1 MLRILISGPLMAA
14 LLLTIAATSA
24 KATPEPDYAVAASG
38 EGYEIRDYPELVIAK
53 TPSGAGENGAFRRL
67 FDYISGAN
75 EGAREISMTA
85 PVLVAEGTEIAMT
98 APVLG
103 ATGWDGSGGAE
114 MAFILPAE
122 FTADTAPI
130 PTDPEVTLAVI
141 PARRVAVAMFSGWA
155 GDDDFAEEEAALRA
169 ALAAAG
175 VEITGPVETAQYDPP
190 WTLGPF
196 RRNEV
201 MIPVANEAPKS

>member
-1 MLRILISGPLMAA
+1 YEITAR
-14 LLLTIAATSA
+14 
-24 KATPEPDYAVAASG
+24 G
-38 EGYEIRDYPELVIAK
+38 EGFEVRVYPELVIAK
-53 TPSGAGENGAFRRL
+53 TPSGTGENRAFRRL

-85 PVLVAEGTEIAMT
+85 PVLVAGGTEIAMT

-103 ATGWDGSGGAE
+103 ATGWDGSGGEE
-114 MAFILPAE
+114 MAFILPAA

-130 PTDPEVTLAVI
+130 PTNPEVTLAVI
-141 PARRVAVAMFSGWA
+141 PARRVAVATFSGWA
-155 GDDDFAEEEAALRA
+155 DDDDFADAEAVMRK
-169 ALAAAG
+169 ALASAAI
-175 VEITGPVETAQYDPP
+175 ETIGPVETAQYDPP

-201 MIPVANEAPKS
+201 LIPVEGGAPKD

>member
-1 MLRILISGPLMAA
+1 MMLRSVLFAAAA
-14 LLLTIAATSA
+14 LTLVASAAR
-24 KATPEPDYAVAASG
+24 ATPEPDYAVAATG
-38 EGYEIRDYPELVIAK
+38 EGFEIRDYPELVIAK
-53 TPSGAGENGAFRRL
+53 TPSGDGENGAFRRL

-85 PVLVAEGTEIAMT
+85 PVLVGGGAEIAMT

-103 ATGWDGSGGAE
+103 ATGWDGSGGEE

-130 PTDPEVTLAVI
+130 PSNPEVSLAVI
-141 PARRVAVAMFSGWA
+141 PARRVAVATFSGWA

-169 ALAAAG
+169 ALTSAG
-175 VEITGPVETAQYDPP
+175 VEPVGPAETAQYDPP

-201 MIPVANEAPKS
+201 LIPVAKEGGS